1 MVGISEAGL
10 KCQMHEKPKE
20 KENFKVCSLK
30 KKKRKLQL
38 QAKIPSVIVFFFNP
52 DHRQLPVRS
61 HGGKTVLSTQ
71 TWFTDITLQ
80 CVLRI

>member
-38 QAKIPSVIVFFFNP
+38 QAKIPSVIVFFLIPTIGNYLSGLMGARLFSP
-52 DHRQLPVRS
+52 HRLGLQILPCSVS
-61 HGGKTVLSTQ
+61 
-71 TWFTDITLQ
+71 
-80 CVLRI
+80 